1 MLLIAGRHRIRI
13 CQPDRAP
20 STTAV
25 AQSNLP
31 PAVIDHV
38 AASHLYSFQSFCCRA
53 SVMLTLSLSWQM
65 MIVFRKNEKHSSRFA
80 KKAFSHLLSLEIDGR
95 APSIPAA
102 KTIPFCQISLGF
114 IPSLSWQLVVS
125 HTKMAQ
131 TSPVP
136 PGQRAQ
142 LDSQSTQT
150 ETGHDVIMPWFT
162 QCVRIRIDR
171 WD

>member
-31 PAVIDHV
+31 LAVIDHV
-38 AASHLYSFQSFCCRA
+38 AASHLYSFQSFCCRV
-53 SVMLTLSLSWQM
+53 SVALILSLSWQM
-65 MIVFRKNEKHSSRFA
+65 MIVFRKNEKRSSRFA
-80 KKAFSHLLSLEIDGR
+80 KKAFLTSSPLRLTEGRPVSQLRKRFLSVSFLLDLACLGNWSFLIR
-95 APSIPAA
+95 NWRKQSPA
-102 KTIPFCQISLGF
+102 
-114 IPSLSWQLVVS
+114 
-125 HTKMAQ
+125 
-131 TSPVP
+131 P

-150 ETGHDVIMPWFT
+150 ETGHDIIMSWFT

-171 WD
+171 

>member
-1 MLLIAGRHRIRI
+1 MLLIAGWHRIRI

-20 STTAV
+20 CTTAV

-38 AASHLYSFQSFCCRA
+38 AASHLYSLQSFCCRV

-95 APSIPAA
+95 AASIPAA
-102 KTIPFCQISLGF
+102 KRFLSVSFLLDLSRACLGNWSFLIRKWRKQALPHRASVRSLTANLHRQRPGTM
-114 IPSLSWQLVVS
+114 SSCHGS
-125 HTKMAQ
+125 HNAY
-131 TSPVP
+131 
-136 PGQRAQ
+136 
-142 LDSQSTQT
+142 
-150 ETGHDVIMPWFT
+150 
-162 QCVRIRIDR
+162 VRRR
-171 WD
+171 